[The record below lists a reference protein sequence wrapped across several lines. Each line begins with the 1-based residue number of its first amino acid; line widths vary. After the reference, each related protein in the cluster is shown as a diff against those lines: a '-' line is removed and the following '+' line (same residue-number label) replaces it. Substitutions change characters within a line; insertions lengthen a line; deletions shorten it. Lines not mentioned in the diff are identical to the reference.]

1 MLNAT
6 GYGYFQVSILADFF
20 FSKETQNLSRRNFTK
35 NFFLIKM
42 EIN

>member
-20 FSKETQNLSRRNFTK
+20 FQKKPKIFRGEISPKT
-35 NFFLIKM
+35 FF
-42 EIN
+42 